1 MTNIEN
7 QKCQFQNCQRIANY
21 RRLKVGNCH
30 LKDTKYEYCGYHKPI
45 NSINKKFPYKT
56 IFDKINIALK
66 YYNHQNENI
75 IHEYN
80 DHIYKLLKNHKFKF
94 PIKITAFT
102 ENLVHDID
110 YMAIDMNINITH
122 ITNYNNYFDKDNVS
136 KKDIYNVIKDFQQYY
151 NDKKIEM
158 LYIHLDKEYDNYDVI
173 KSFRDYYE
181 QENVDNFIKE
191 YSKDKKIKSND
202 ISNNIRNFNKFFNE
216 QKLKINLKDFKKY
229 FYKKKLKMFIDE
241 NDYDGLLI
249 KFDKLDYKVKDEL
262 SKKIEFNEKYNRGIY
277 LELCLLIGYQ
287 IDKVTKSFEILNEND
302 IESALTNIRKNIDDN
317 FGKLSQNSK
326 DQFLCFKKVEI
337 NIFRY
342 QALKKHM
349 GSYIELPKSL
359 QRQGLINI
367 KNEDQFCFIWC
378 YIRYLNPVNKN
389 PNRITKE
396 DKKLFNNIYEKLK
409 YFDFP
414 IKINKNNIEKIENIL
429 EINICILSADENN
442 NIIPMISSENNHKND
457 LNLFYYKDHI
467 CLIKNL
473 NKYLHSNNK
482 DNNKKYFC
490 SRCLNSF
497 ISEENLDK
505 HKNLCLKY
513 NKKSEKLVL
522 PKEKS
527 ILKFEKIE
535 HMIKTPFT
543 IYYDIETYNQ
553 HLKKTKQFKKI
564 ENTTHEKL
572 LKPYLIGYILKC
584 NYDNKFSKKC
594 KIFIGE
600 QCIEKFILNLIF
612 TERPYI
618 WETIK
623 LNFNKS
629 IERNPDLTKFDINTC
644 HLCNKK
650 IYNKPVKNHCHF
662 TSKMLGYAHNK
673 CNLRYKFKKDNV
685 NDEYLI
691 NVFGHNSQN
700 FDQSFLI
707 RALQNLDN
715 KIPFSCLP
723 RNSNKFISLQIGSF
737 IFKDSYLFL
746 NKGLDHLIKTIDDN
760 DRISLK
766 QEFGENYQLLTKK
779 GIYPYDYFDN
789 TKKYNEQ
796 KLPNKEEFFN
806 KINNKNISDENYEHA
821 KNVFEKF
828 NCNNL
833 LDYSILYLKSDICH
847 LSDVFQK
854 FSDFAYKTYEI
865 DPRHS
870 YTLPGF
876 SWQSMLK
883 MTKIE
888 LELISDPDMYLFL
901 MDTITG
907 GIAICNKKNVIADNK
922 YIDENTKNNKYLM
935 YLDSNNLY
943 GVSMVQSLPYKNFK
957 WSNDLTLDKIQTGIY
972 EVDLEIPTNL
982 HNKFKDYPL
991 APEIKNIPEDNL
1003 SEYQTY
1009 LNNKL
1014 NIKYTEKDKKLILDL
1029 LPKKNYKIYYKNL
1042 EYYMKLGVKI
1052 TKIHKILTFDEKPF
1066 LKDYIDLNTILRKEA
1081 KNDLKKDLF
1090 KLMNNA
1096 IFGKSMEN
1104 VLNRSNIKL
1113 INNDPEKLLKLI
1125 RQPNFQHAYQI
1136 SDKLCLVE
1144 SKPIKTVFDKPIYLG
1159 ACILETSKLHMY
1171 QFWYDHLKNKY
1182 NDNVKLIYTD
1192 TDSLI
1197 IHVKTDD
1204 IYKDMFEDKNLYD
1217 FSEYPINHP
1226 NYDITNKKLLGKF
1239 KDEMKSLIITEFIG
1253 LKPKMYSFNYINK
1266 DNIIVNKN
1274 THKGIK
1280 ESISLNHDEYK
1291 RSLYKEE
1298 LIYKEF
1304 YNLQLNKQNI
1314 YLDKINKIALNPFE
1328 SKRYWIDNINS
1339 LPYGYE
1345 E

>member
-1 MTNIEN
+1 MEN

-45 NSINKKFPYKT
+45 NAINKKFPYKT
-56 IFDKINIALK
+56 IFDKINIELK

-75 IHEYN
+75 IHEYDN
-80 DHIYKLLKNHKFKF
+80 HIHKLIKNHKFGF

-122 ITNYNNYFDKDNVS
+122 ITNYKNYFDKDNVS
-136 KKDIYNVIKDFQQYY
+136 KKDIYNVIKDFQKYY
-151 NDKKIEM
+151 NEKKIEM
-158 LYIHLDKEYDNYDVI
+158 LYNHLYKEYDNYDVI

-202 ISNNIRNFNKFFNE
+202 ISNSIKNFNKYFNE
-216 QKLKINLKDFKKY
+216 QKFKINLKDFKKY

-241 NDYDGLLI
+241 NDYDELLI
-249 KFDKLDYKVKDEL
+249 QFDELDYKVKDEL
-262 SKKIEFNEKYNRGIY
+262 SKKIEFDEKYNREIY
-277 LELCLLIGYQ
+277 IELCLLIFYQ

-302 IESALTNIRKNIDDN
+302 IESTLTNIKKNMNDN
-317 FGKLSQNSK
+317 FEKLSKNSK
-326 DQFLCFKKVEI
+326 DQFLCFKKLDV
-337 NIFRY
+337 NIFKY

-349 GSYIELPKSL
+349 GSYIELPKKL

-367 KNEDQFCFIWC
+367 KNTDNYCFIWAYC
-378 YIRYLNPVNKN
+378 RYLNPVNKN

-409 YFDFP
+409 YFEFP
-414 IKINKNNIEKIENIL
+414 LKINKNNITKIENIL
-429 EINICILSADENN
+429 EVNICILSSDENN

-457 LNLFYYKDHI
+457 LNLFYYRDHI
-467 CLIKNL
+467 CLIKNI
-473 NKYLHSNNK
+473 NKYLHRNNN
-482 DNNKKYFC
+482 DNNRKYFC
-490 SRCLNSF
+490 CRCLNSF

-505 HKNLCLKY
+505 HKNLCIKY
-513 NKKSEKLVL
+513 NKKSEKIIL

-564 ENTTHEKL
+564 RNTTREKL

-584 NYDNKFSKKC
+584 NYDDKFSKKC
-594 KIFIGE
+594 QIFIGE
-600 QCIEKFILNLIF
+600 QCVEKFILNLIF
-612 TERPYI
+612 TERKYI
-618 WETIK
+618 YETIK
-623 LNFNKS
+623 ENFNKP
-629 IERNPDLTKFDINTC
+629 IESNPDLTKFDVNIC

-650 IYNKPVKNHCHF
+650 IYDKQVKNHCHF
-662 TSKMLGYAHNK
+662 TGLMLGYAHNK

-685 NDEYLI
+685 NDDYLI
-691 NVFGHNSQN
+691 NVFAHNSQN

-707 RALQNLDN
+707 KALQNLDN

-746 NKGLDHLIKTIDDN
+746 NKSLDYLTKTIN
-760 DRISLK
+760 NEDRISLK

-779 GIYPYDYFDN
+779 GIYPYDYFDS
-789 TKKYNEQ
+789 TIKYNEK

-806 KINNKNISDENYEHA
+806 KINNKNILDEDYEHA

-828 NCNNL
+828 NCKNL
-833 LDYSILYLKSDICH
+833 LDYSILYLKTDICH
-847 LSDVFQK
+847 LSDIFQK
-854 FSDFAYKTYEI
+854 FSDFAYETYEL

-870 YTLPGF
+870 FTLPGF

-888 LELISDPDMYLFL
+888 LELITDPDMYLFL
-901 MDTITG
+901 MDTIRG
-907 GIAICNKKNVIADNK
+907 GISVCNKKHVIADNK

-935 YLDSNNLY
+935 YLDANNLY
-943 GVSMVQSLPYKNFK
+943 GGSMIQNLPYRNFK
-957 WSNDLTLDKIQTGIY
+957 WSNNLTLDKKGIY
-972 EVDLEIPTNL
+972 EVDIEIPKNL

-991 APEIKNIPEDNL
+991 LPEIKNIPEDYL

-1014 NIKYTEKDKKLILDL
+1014 NIKYNEKDKKLILDL

-1042 EYYMKLGVKI
+1042 EYYMKLGIKV

-1066 LKDYIDLNTILRKEA
+1066 LKDYIDLNTNLRKKA
-1081 KNDLKKDLF
+1081 INDLEKDLF

-1125 RQPNFQHAYQI
+1125 REPNFQHAYQI

-1144 SKPIKTVFDKPIYLG
+1144 SKPVKTVFNKPIYLG
-1159 ACILETSKLHMY
+1159 TCILETSKMHMY
-1171 QFWYDHLKNKY
+1171 QFWYGNLKNKY
-1182 NDNVKLIYTD
+1182 NNKVELIYTD

-1197 IHVKTDD
+1197 IHVETDD
-1204 IYKDMFEDKNLYD
+1204 IYKDMFDDKHLYD
-1217 FSEYPINHP
+1217 FSEYPTNHR
-1226 NYDITNKKLLGKF
+1226 NYDITNKKVLGTF

-1253 LKPKMYSFNYINK
+1253 LKPKMYSFNYIDN
-1266 DNIIVNKN
+1266 NIILNKN

-1339 LPYGYE
+1339 LPYGYVE
-1345 E
+1345 